1 LRIYSIIDIYYIY
14 RDKCGM
20 TDNADTEYEEKYY
33 VTNNFIIMVHS
44 IIMEI
49 Y

>member
-1 LRIYSIIDIYYIY
+1 
-14 RDKCGM
+14 M

-33 VTNNFIIMVHS
+33 VTNDFMIIVHS
-44 IIMEI
+44 VIMKI